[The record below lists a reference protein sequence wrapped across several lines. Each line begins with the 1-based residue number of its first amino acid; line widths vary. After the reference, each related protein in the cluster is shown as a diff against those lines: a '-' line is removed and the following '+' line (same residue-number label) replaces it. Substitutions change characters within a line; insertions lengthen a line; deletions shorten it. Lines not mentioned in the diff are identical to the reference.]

1 MNLEMM
7 FGHTLGVQKLK
18 RLRFCVDVYL
28 FRKGSTIKLL
38 WEDQKKWYAI
48 VKWLARALFDKKMNL
63 KENKINSYRL

>member
-1 MNLEMM
+1 M
-7 FGHTLGVQKLK
+7 
-18 RLRFCVDVYL
+18 DVYL

-48 VKWLARALFDKKMNL
+48 VKWLARARFDKKMNL